1 MGSFRDLA
9 GVLAVFFL
17 GSVVLAPV
25 LAWSLRVAL
34 KPIVDTLRYR
44 ADPKLLGRMEQMEGE
59 IQELRHTLSRVA
71 ETQQFDRS
79 LGPTAVGPGPR
90 PESARD

>member
-9 GVLAVFFL
+9 GVLAVFFV

-34 KPIVDTLRYR
+34 KPLMDTLRYR
-44 ADPKLLGRMEQMEGE
+44 ADPKVLGRIEQMEGE
-59 IQELRHTLSRVA
+59 LHELRHTVARLA
-71 ETQQFDRS
+71 ETREFDRS
-79 LGPTAVGPGPR
+79 LHPAALGAAPR
-90 PESARD
+90 TDPPAD